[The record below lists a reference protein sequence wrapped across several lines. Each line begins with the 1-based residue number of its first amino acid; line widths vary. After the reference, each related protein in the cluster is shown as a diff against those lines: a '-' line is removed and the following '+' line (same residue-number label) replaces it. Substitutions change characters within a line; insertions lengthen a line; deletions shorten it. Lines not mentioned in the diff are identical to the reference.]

1 MMKGLKIFAKK
12 LKEDV
17 VKASNFA
24 KRYKFKVNKKAG
36 NPVADVSI
44 TVIGNTFF
52 LIIRL
57 FS

>member
-24 KRYKFKVNKKAG
+24 KGINLK
-36 NPVADVSI
+36 
-44 TVIGNTFF
+44 
-52 LIIRL
+52 
-57 FS
+57 

>member
-24 KRYKFKVNKKAG
+24 KGIFKVNKK
-36 NPVADVSI
+36 PEI
-44 TVIGNTFF
+44 QWPMFQ
-52 LIIRL
+52 
-57 FS
+57 